1 MARETITK
9 LVDDLDGGAASE
21 TVTFGLDGQFFEID
35 LSAKNAKKLRS
46 ELAIFIE
53 HGNRVNARAGGRGAG
68 RRAAAGSTEQ
78 NRAIRQWAQAKGYDV
93 AGRGRLRQD
102 IVDAFHQKAGR

>member
-1 MARETITK
+1 MARELVTK

-21 TVTFGLDGQFFEID
+21 TVTFGLDGQLFEID

-53 HGNRVNARAGGRGAG
+53 HGNRVDARTARGAG
-68 RRAAAGSTEQ
+68 RRTAAGSTGQ
-78 NRAIRQWAQAKGYDV
+78 NRAIRQWAQAKSYDV